1 MLRPCHEHH
10 AAKVIYDVSSWAA
23 GPTRTM
29 ILKILTFVVAAIP
42 IYLFIRG
49 IFFRPSTRGSER
61 LKQVKKQVDLAV
73 TIFLVL
79 ICCVVAIMI
88 GQLLWTWWAPR

>member
-1 MLRPCHEHH
+1 
-10 AAKVIYDVSSWAA
+10 
-23 GPTRTM
+23 M
-29 ILKILTFVVAAIP
+29 IFKILTFVVAAIP

-49 IFFRPSTRGSER
+49 IFFRPSTRGGER

-79 ICCVVAIMI
+79 MSCVVAIII
-88 GQLLWTWWAPR
+88 GEMVWTWWTSH